1 MPQKQAVASTASPV
15 PVDPP
20 LWGQIQVN
28 AKQRLDANAPA
39 SHRGEG
45 MKVLFQPSYSSRSAS
60 DRHSAVQKI
69 RQRSGDLSFLRC
81 GAL

>member
-28 AKQRLDANAPA
+28 AKQRLDANRA
-39 SHRGEG
+39 SRPQLATVV
-45 MKVLFQPSYSSRSAS
+45 KV
-60 DRHSAVQKI
+60 
-69 RQRSGDLSFLRC
+69 
-81 GAL
+81 